1 MSEQPTPEYV
11 RNTVEKAVNDLGN
24 DSHNCE
30 IAFFGGSFTA
40 IDREYMISLL
50 EAVKPYINHFKGI
63 RISTRPDY
71 IDESI
76 LAILK
81 DYGVTTIELGA
92 QSMNDYVL
100 AANNRGHSAQ
110 DVKDA
115 SNLIKQYGFNLGL
128 QMMTGLYKADF
139 DSDIY
144 TAKEFMK
151 LSPDCVRI
159 YPTVIMKDTELAD
172 LYLSKDYIP
181 YNLDESVELC
191 AQIIELF
198 YENNIEVIRVG
209 LHYSQ
214 SLIDGSIGGNYHP
227 AFKELCENKI
237 FLDKILKSIIFVSS
251 KDIIVTVNP
260 SSVSK
265 MIGQNKANLNKLSE
279 MGYTV
284 KIQTDNKLNKYDI
297 SVKDKVND
305 NR

>member
-1 MSEQPTPEYV
+1 M
-11 RNTVEKAVNDLGN
+11 EKAIEDLGS

-71 IDESI
+71 IDDEI
-76 LAILK
+76 LTILK

-92 QSMNDYVL
+92 QSMDDFVL
-100 AANNRGHSAQ
+100 ASNNRGHSAQ
-110 DVKDA
+110 DVKDV
-115 SNLIKQYGFNLGL
+115 SSLIKQYGFSLGL

-139 DSDIY
+139 ESDMY
-144 TAKEFMK
+144 TADEFVK

-159 YPTVIMKDTELAD
+159 YPTVIMKDTDLAD
-172 LYLSKDYIP
+172 LYLNKEYTP
-181 YNLDESVELC
+181 YTLDESVELC
-191 AQIIELF
+191 AQIIEFF
-198 YENNIEVIRVG
+198 YENNIDIIRVG
-209 LHYSQ
+209 LHYSD
-214 SLIDGSIGGNYHP
+214 SLIEGSIGGNYHP

-237 FLDKILKSIIFVSS
+237 FLNKILKSIINVNS
-251 KDIIVTVNP
+251 KDIIVIVNP

-265 MIGQNKANLNKLSE
+265 MIGQNKSNLNKLTD
-279 MGYTV
+279 MGYKV
-284 KIQTDNKLNKYDI
+284 KVEKDINLKKYDI
-297 SVKDKVND
+297 SVKD

>member
-1 MSEQPTPEYV
+1 MG
-11 RNTVEKAVNDLGN
+11 D

-40 IDREYMISLL
+40 IDRGYMVSLL
-50 EAVKPYINHFKGI
+50 EAVKPYVNSFKGI
-63 RISTRPDY
+63 RLSTRPDY
-71 IDESI
+71 IDDEI
-76 LAILK
+76 LTNLK

-92 QSMNDYVL
+92 QSMDDNVL
-100 AANNRGHSAQ
+100 AANNRGHSAR
-110 DVKDA
+110 DVKKA
-115 SNLIKQYGFNLGL
+115 SELIKQYGFDLGL

-139 DSDIY
+139 TSDLH
-144 TAKEFMK
+144 TSEEFAE

-172 LYLSKDYIP
+172 LYLNKDYVP
-181 YNLDESVELC
+181 YSLDESVELC

-198 YENNIEVIRVG
+198 YENDIEVIRVG
-209 LHYSQ
+209 LHYSD

-237 FLDKILKSIIFVSS
+237 FLNKILKSIINVNS

-265 MIGQNKANLNKLSE
+265 MIGQNKSNLRKLTD
-279 MGYTV
+279 MGYMV
-284 KIQTDNKLNKYDI
+284 KIEKDNKLNKYDV
-297 SVKDKVND
+297 SVKDKTGD
-305 NR
+305 